1 MYEVLIVVA
10 AFVLAYSLVSGR
22 LAKTIVS
29 GPMVYTAF
37 GFMVST
43 AVPSMF
49 GLEPIGSEI
58 KRETLSAMAEFTLAF
73 VLFTGAGGA
82 NFSQLR
88 KNKALPVRLL
98 LIGLPLTIA
107 VGYVVGT
114 ALFPDL
120 SLFEVA
126 ILATILAPTD
136 AALGQAVVTNP
147 VVPDDIRE
155 GLNAESGLN
164 DGVCVPFLLLFLGLA
179 TGTLDKS
186 GTAGAAIGLVAQ
198 EIGIGAV
205 SGALVTL
212 VGCFFIGRAATKG
225 WIAAVWAPAPLVAL
239 SLLAFGTAQLA
250 GGSGFIAC
258 FVGGLVFNVIIGD
271 KRGDILE
278 PASTFGE
285 LFQLLTWVL
294 FGAFAVA
301 PSIQAASGPV
311 VLYAL
316 LSLTL
321 ARMIPVALCVVG
333 LGCRTDTK
341 LFMGWFGPRGLA
353 TIVFIVMV
361 LDTDLP
367 GRELIQTVGAWT
379 ILLSVVLHGITA
391 NPLAAR
397 YGARVKARS

>member
-1 MYEVLIVVA
+1 MYEILIVLA
-10 AFVLAYSLVSGR
+10 AFVLVYSGVSGR
-22 LAKTIVS
+22 LGKTIIS
-29 GPMVYTAF
+29 GPMIYTAF
-37 GFMVST
+37 GFLIG
-43 AVPSMF
+43 ADGLRLFGIEPL
-49 GLEPIGSEI
+49 GLEI
-58 KRETLSAMAEFTLAF
+58 KLETLSTMAEITLAF

-82 NFSQLR
+82 NFAELR
-88 KNKALPVRLL
+88 KTQRLPIRLL

-107 VGYVVGT
+107 LGYAVGT
-114 ALFPDL
+114 ALFPGL
-120 SLFEVA
+120 SLLEVA
-126 ILATILAPTD
+126 ILATLLAPTD

-147 VVPDDIRE
+147 VVPDSIRE

-186 GTAGAAIGLVAQ
+186 GSAGTAAGLVAQ

-212 VGCFFIGRAATKG
+212 VGSFLIGRG
-225 WIAAVWAPAPLVAL
+225 WIAAVWAPMPLIAL
-239 SLLAFGTAQLA
+239 SLVAFATAQLA

-258 FVGGLVFNVIIGD
+258 FVGGLVFNVIMGD

-294 FGAFAVA
+294 FGAFAVG
-301 PSIQAASGPV
+301 PSIRAASGPV

-316 LSLTL
+316 LSLTI
-321 ARMIPVALCVVG
+321 ARMVPVALCVIG
-333 LGCRTDTK
+333 LRLRTDTK

-353 TIVFIVMV
+353 TIVFFVMV

-367 GRELIQTVGAWT
+367 GRHLITTVGTWT
-379 ILLSVVLHGITA
+379 ILLSVILHGITA

-397 YGARVKARS
+397 YGARTKAGA